1 MRILKKLRLA
11 LWLFVFLSVI
21 AFGSEIWFRGFDLT
35 SVSMDEIIDRES
47 AELKTVEQGIKEAL
61 VSDILPD
68 TPIGGL
74 RVSLDVDRVTFET
87 SILDLPVELEYSFYE
102 RELFYVKY
110 RFYRGLITSQTHSEV
125 AFSAL
130 SYQLSKKY
138 GSPTDVGDGIVQFK
152 QGDLLVVLEKLPS
165 SSKLE
170 ISYIILPVV
179 ERIIDT
185 KFHELVLELF
195 GTTLVEVDDVF

>member
-1 MRILKKLRLA
+1 MLKKLRLA

-35 SVSMDEIIDRES
+35 SVSMDEIDRES

-87 SILDLPVELEYSFYE
+87 SILDLPVE
-102 RELFYVKY
+102 
-110 RFYRGLITSQTHSEV
+110 
-125 AFSAL
+125 
-130 SYQLSKKY
+130 
-138 GSPTDVGDGIVQFK
+138 
-152 QGDLLVVLEKLPS
+152 
-165 SSKLE
+165 
-170 ISYIILPVV
+170 
-179 ERIIDT
+179 
-185 KFHELVLELF
+185 
-195 GTTLVEVDDVF
+195 

>member
-1 MRILKKLRLA
+1 MLKKLRLA

-87 SILDLPVELEYSFYE
+87 SILDLPVE
-102 RELFYVKY
+102 
-110 RFYRGLITSQTHSEV
+110 
-125 AFSAL
+125 
-130 SYQLSKKY
+130 
-138 GSPTDVGDGIVQFK
+138 
-152 QGDLLVVLEKLPS
+152 
-165 SSKLE
+165 
-170 ISYIILPVV
+170 
-179 ERIIDT
+179 
-185 KFHELVLELF
+185 
-195 GTTLVEVDDVF
+195 